1 MDIKHFFQ
9 EKGAGPNLILLHGN
23 GEDHTYFEGQ
33 VEAFSKY
40 FHVYALDTRGHGK
53 TPRGKAPFTIRQFA
67 KDLKSF
73 MDEHQIE
80 KANLLGFS
88 DGGNIALIFA
98 LKYPHMVDRLI
109 LNGANLNPQG
119 VKKRTQIPIEIGYR
133 IAKLF
138 EKNSRE
144 AKAHV
149 EMLGL
154 MVHDPSIN
162 IEELAKLK
170 AKTLVIAGD
179 NDMIK
184 DEHTRLLAK
193 KIPDA
198 KLCILKGNH
207 FVANKEPEA
216 FNKEVLAFLLK
227 KS

>member
-1 MDIKHFFQ
+1 
-9 EKGAGPNLILLHGN
+9 
-23 GEDHTYFEGQ
+23 
-33 VEAFSKY
+33 
-40 FHVYALDTRGHGK
+40 
-53 TPRGKAPFTIRQFA
+53 
-67 KDLKSF
+67 
-73 MDEHQIE
+73 
-80 KANLLGFS
+80 
-88 DGGNIALIFA
+88 
-98 LKYPHMVDRLI
+98 
-109 LNGANLNPQG
+109 
-119 VKKRTQIPIEIGYR
+119 
-133 IAKLF
+133 
-138 EKNSRE
+138 
-144 AKAHV
+144 
-149 EMLGL
+149 